1 MDIGCIFIIS
11 EMLVL
16 SLTCLAIWADVK
28 SPTFNVVGDG
38 ELVSANKNVA
48 VSLLVG
54 ILVAVAY
61 GVFSMIF
68 SFLPLQIGDKVI
80 IDGMNDIYLI
90 LSMISVVILAASVT
104 TLFVN
109 LEKRYQNIA
118 P

>member
-1 MDIGCIFIIS
+1 M
-11 EMLVL
+11 
-16 SLTCLAIWADVK
+16 
-28 SPTFNVVGDG
+28 VGDG

-54 ILVAVAY
+54 ILVAVAF

-68 SFLPLQIGDKVI
+68 NFLPLQVGDTVI
-80 IDGMNDIYLI
+80 INGMGDIYGI
-90 LSMISVVILAASVT
+90 LSAVAAVILIASVL

-109 LEKRYQNIA
+109 LEKRYQNIN

>member
-1 MDIGCIFIIS
+1 M
-11 EMLVL
+11 
-16 SLTCLAIWADVK
+16 
-28 SPTFNVVGDG
+28 VGDG

-54 ILVAVAY
+54 ILVAVAF

-68 SFLPLQIGDKVI
+68 NFLPLQIGDTVI
-80 IDGMNDIYLI
+80 INGMGDIYGI
-90 LSMISVVILAASVT
+90 LSAVAAVILIASVL

-109 LEKRYQNIA
+109 LEKRYQNIN